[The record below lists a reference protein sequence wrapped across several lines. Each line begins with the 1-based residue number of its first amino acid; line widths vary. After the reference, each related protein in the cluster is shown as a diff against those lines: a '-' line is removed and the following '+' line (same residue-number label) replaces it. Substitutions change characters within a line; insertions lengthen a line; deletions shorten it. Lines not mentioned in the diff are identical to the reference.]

1 MIYRT
6 TIFYGI
12 RQNKK
17 TEPSQKIKRKF
28 CNSIKIHNNINTIFY
43 LNNFSK
49 ILYVIRYVG
58 RTPSIP
64 NAPDARVLPVSK
76 GLSEA

>member
-12 RQNKK
+12 SQNKK
-17 TEPSQKIKRKF
+17 TELPQKIKRKF
-28 CNSIKIHNNINTIFY
+28 CYLGIIHNKINTIFY

-49 ILYVIRYVG
+49 ILYVIR
-58 RTPSIP
+58 
-64 NAPDARVLPVSK
+64 
-76 GLSEA
+76 